1 MKNVFKSWGNLN
13 KNTLSNFVYL
23 NKNLTIK
30 VNNFDQ
36 YTTFGNGRSYGDVC
50 LTDRGLYV
58 DTSNN
63 NKILKLNKKK
73 KLLNV
78 QSGVMLSKIFEY
90 LTDSDLTLPVVP
102 GTKFITVGGAIAND
116 IHGKNHHYFGSF
128 GNHIESIKILR
139 SDGKIYTCSKRANKD
154 LFYATI
160 GGLGLTG
167 IIIEATLILVKHYS
181 DFVNVKN
188 LPFYSI
194 GEFIDLSSKYKNFN
208 YIVGWLDVTSKKN
221 RGILELANFSNI
233 TNRVKKNKINKCLFS
248 FPNLRFNI
256 LFKPI
261 IILFNYLYFY
271 NLSLFKKNITL
282 SFFKYHFPLDSI
294 KNWNNMYGS
303 NGFYQLQFSFPKDT
317 AEFHID
323 YILNFFKN
331 LKQNSFLTTIKCF
344 GSYDSPGMLG
354 FVQNHHITVALD
366 FINSK
371 PSVDSIKEIQDYIA
385 DNNGRIYLA
394 KDALMTKSNFY
405 KIYGKKT
412 IQKFLEHKDKNSFSL
427 MYERLF

>member
-1 MKNVFKSWGNLN
+1 
-13 KNTLSNFVYL
+13 
-23 NKNLTIK
+23 
-30 VNNFDQ
+30 
-36 YTTFGNGRSYGDVC
+36 
-50 LTDRGLYV
+50 
-58 DTSNN
+58 
-63 NKILKLNKKK
+63 
-73 KLLNV
+73 
-78 QSGVMLSKIFEY
+78 MLSKIFEY

-116 IHGKNHHYFGSF
+116 IHGKNHHYSGSF

-139 SDGKIYTCSKRANKD
+139 SDGKIYTCSKRVNKD

-167 IIIEATLILVKHYS
+167 IIIEATLLLVKHYS

-194 GEFIDLSSKYKNFN
+194 AEFIDLSSKYKNYN

-248 FPNLRFNI
+248 FPNLRLNI

-261 IILFNYLYFY
+261 IILFNCLYFY

-294 KNWNNMYGS
+294 KSWNNMYGS
-303 NGFYQLQFSFPKDT
+303 NGFYQLQFSFPKDA

-344 GSYDSPGMLG
+344 GIYDSPGMLG

-371 PSVDSIKEIQDYIA
+371 PSVNSIKVIQDYIS
-385 DNNGRIYLA
+385 DNNGRIYPA

-412 IQKFLEHKDKNSFSL
+412 IQKFLKHKDENSYSL

>member
-1 MKNVFKSWGNLN
+1 MKKVFKSWGNLN
-13 KNTLSNFVYL
+13 KNSQSNFAYL
-23 NKNLTIK
+23 NKNLTKK
-30 VNNFDQ
+30 VNNIGL

-63 NKILKLNKKK
+63 NKIHKLNKNK
-73 KLLNV
+73 KLLIV
-78 QSGVMLSKIFEY
+78 QAGVMLSKIFEY
-90 LTDSDLTLPVVP
+90 LTNSDLTLPVVP

-167 IIIEATLILVKHYS
+167 IIIEATLKLVKHYS

-188 LPFYSI
+188 IPFYSI
-194 GEFIDLSSKYKNFN
+194 GEFIDLSSKYKNYN
-208 YIVGWLDVTSKKN
+208 YIVGWLDVTSKNN

-233 TNRVKKNKINKCLFS
+233 TNRIKKDKINKSLFS
-248 FPNLRFNI
+248 FPNFRFNI

-303 NGFYQLQFSFPKDT
+303 NGFYQLQFSFPKDI
-317 AEFHID
+317 AGFHID
-323 YILNFFKN
+323 YILNFFKYLN
-331 LKQNSFLTTIKCF
+331 QNSFLTTIKCF
-344 GSYDSPGMLG
+344 GIKDSPGMLG
-354 FVQNHHITVALD
+354 FVQSHHITVALD

-371 PSVDSIKEIQDYIA
+371 PSVDSIKEIQNYIA
-385 DNNGRIYLA
+385 DNNGRIYPA

-405 KIYGKKT
+405 KTYGKKT
-412 IQKFLEHKDKNSFSL
+412 IQKFLKHKDKNSFSL